1 MLNGSLHPDDM
12 ILITLIG
19 IAYSAALV
27 VLGALLDK
35 WHSPGEPLWLARLA
49 LRTPAVASHLVDF
62 VTSRVTHVLS
72 ALAALLHLR
81 RT

>member
-35 WHSPGEPLWLARLA
+35 WRSPGEPLWFARFVLRAPGAASRLAGSASERVMHLAAVLAR
-49 LRTPAVASHLVDF
+49 
-62 VTSRVTHVLS
+62 
-72 ALAALLHLR
+72 LLHLR